1 MGKNTHV
8 IGLKPIRE
16 NPGKRSI
23 SFTFK
28 SSSPNKRQIFKVV
41 NKSAPKKFYIG
52 IVLSWFLYSSEKLAL
67 KLLTPWFI
75 TCQSNIAQ
83 NPLLPLCENG

>member
-8 IGLKPIRE
+8 ICLKPIRE
-16 NPGKRSI
+16 NPGKRNI

-28 SSSPNKRQIFKVV
+28 SSSPNKRQILKVV
-41 NKSAPKKFYIG
+41 NKSAPQNYYIG
-52 IVLSWFLYSSEKLAL
+52 IVLSWCLYSSEKLAL
-67 KLLTPWFI
+67 KLLTQWFI

-83 NPLLPLCENG
+83 NPLLPLRENG

>member
-8 IGLKPIRE
+8 IGLKPIRK
-16 NPGKRSI
+16 NLGKLNI
-23 SFTFK
+23 SFTFR
-28 SSSPNKRQIFKVV
+28 SSSPNKRLILKVV
-41 NKSAPKKFYIG
+41 NTSAPQNYYIG

-83 NPLLPLCENG
+83 NPLLPLPENG